1 MKWIDSFFGDRFHK
15 RVFFICLFTSIVL
28 LIASFVL
35 PPLGIIE
42 PSVLAGTGEL
52 FAFATL
58 GSIVAAVERGK
69 KATLSKG
76 NVNLT
81 IGDDAKEE
89 DNK

>member
-1 MKWIDSFFGDRFHK
+1 MSRLDSFFGDKFHK
-15 RVFFICLFTSIVL
+15 RVFFICLIISIVL
-28 LIASFVL
+28 LIASFLL
-35 PPLGIIE
+35 PPMGIIE

-76 NVNLT
+76 SINLS
-81 IGDDAKEE
+81 IGDDKKEE
-89 DNK
+89 DTE